1 MVNDTHTRRR
11 RSIQLK
17 LSVSRTISEPFSVK
31 EWSDLETE
39 GRDRSKSLKMAPSD
53 RIMILIDNMT
63 FYWSAIVNIAIL
75 YRF

>member
-1 MVNDTHTRRR
+1 M
-11 RSIQLK
+11 K
-17 LSVSRTISEPFSVK
+17 LSVSRTISETFSVK

-63 FYWSAIVNIAIL
+63 FYWSAIINIAIL